1 MTQSLRACLAEAIG
15 TFTLTFVGAGA
26 IIADKA
32 GSGGGLVAIALAHGL
47 ALSMAVFATAHIS
60 GGHINPAVT
69 CAMLATRRIKGKD
82 AVGYIISQLIG
93 ATIAALCLLVLFD
106 DLKVPPFNQE
116 SAVDAAKLGAT
127 LGTVDN
133 SLAVIFIEA
142 VLTFL
147 LLMTIFAVAV
157 DKRGPKNVYG
167 FAIGLTVA
175 FDILCAGHVTGASMN
190 PARSFGPALVG
201 GHWDIHHAYWLG
213 PLLGACAAA
222 LLYDTLLIPKEEK
235 ESGA

>member
-1 MTQSLRACLAEAIG
+1 MNQSLRAYLAEAIG

-26 IIADKA
+26 LIANEA
-32 GSGGGLVAIALAHGL
+32 GSGGGLVAVALAHGL
-47 ALSMAVFATAHIS
+47 ALAMAVYATAHIS

-93 ATIAALCLLVLFD
+93 ATLAALLLKMLFAN
-106 DLKVPPFNQE
+106 LVVPVSQA
-116 SAVDAAKLGAT
+116 SAVDTASLGAT
-127 LGTVDN
+127 LGAERN

-142 VLTFL
+142 ILTFL
-147 LLMTIFAVAV
+147 LLTTIFAVAV

-201 GHWDIHHAYWLG
+201 DHWDIHHAYWLG
-213 PLLGACAAA
+213 PLLGGCVAA
-222 LLYDTLLIPKEEK
+222 LLYDMLLIPKEEK